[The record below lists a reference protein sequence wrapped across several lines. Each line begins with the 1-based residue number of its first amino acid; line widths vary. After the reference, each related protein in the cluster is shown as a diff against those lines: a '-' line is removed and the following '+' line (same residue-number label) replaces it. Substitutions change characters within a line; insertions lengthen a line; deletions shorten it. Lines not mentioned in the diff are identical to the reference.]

1 MRGMRYVRIRLVK
14 DMDKILIRD
23 LRVTGIIGIHDD
35 ERSTPQEMLINI
47 SLSTDTRRAAE
58 TDDIHDCVNYQTIAE
73 RVKVHAETSKRLT
86 VEALAEDIA
95 RICLE
100 TPQVRR
106 AIVRVEKTQAIAY
119 TGAVGVEIERE
130 NA

>member
-1 MRGMRYVRIRLVK
+1 
-14 DMDKILIRD
+14 MDKILIRD

-47 SLSTDTRRAAE
+47 SQSTDTRRAAE